1 MKTLH
6 QDCMLKVREG
16 LTTMQ
21 EALGAVPPDME
32 EYEGEEA
39 EGDKASS

>member
-1 MKTLH
+1 
-6 QDCMLKVREG
+6 MLKVKDG

-32 EYEGEEA
+32 QYEVSAG
-39 EGDKASS
+39 S